1 MSDLTI
7 TELRVIAKNRNIK
20 GYRGL
25 SKDELL
31 TNLNISGLS
40 FTELKLIIKT
50 RRINNYGDLLLK
62 NQNLLKVLKKK
73 ENKIVMKAK

>member
-7 TELRVIAKNRNIK
+7 TELRLTAKNRNIK

-31 TNLNISGLS
+31 KNFNISV
-40 FTELKLIIKT
+40 KT
-50 RRINNYGDLLLK
+50 VK
-62 NQNLLKVLKKK
+62 
-73 ENKIVMKAK
+73 